1 MTGPTRLAAPGRALA
16 GLAVLTLGASATS
29 LTNGFAGDDVYIIAL
44 NERVHALAPAWEYL
58 RQSYWPAQY
67 GGGLYRPA
75 TVLSFALQWKAG
87 GGAPLL
93 FHAIN
98 LLLSLGATFA
108 VWGLARQLIPPV
120 AAWLTAA
127 IFAVNPVHVEAV
139 ANVVGQPEIL
149 VATLQ
154 ALAVT
159 WYLTSRRD
167 GGPGPAG
174 SLGIAGLYAV
184 SCLSKENGLVLPGLL
199 LAAELLLVPEGGRGA
214 ERIRKLVLPF
224 GLLALVAA
232 VFLVGRA
239 TVLGG
244 VVGEY
249 PNPAIRNVSA
259 GIRLLTML
267 AVVPQWW
274 RLLLTPWHLQA
285 DYMPLELDRASGVG
299 AAQLLGAAFVIGWVW
314 GVWRTRRD
322 LPVTAFGLCWMAV
335 TLFPVSNVLVPTGI
349 LLAER
354 TLFAPSIGACLA
366 LGGLA
371 PWIQGRVG
379 AARPWERHVAFAMV
393 AVILGLWGWR
403 SASRATIWHDDER
416 LIRQTVLDAP
426 LSYRAHALMGRLHF
440 DTGDPEAG
448 EREYLT
454 AIQLYPYD
462 ANVFAGL
469 AQRYRNAELYQQA
482 IPLFRKA
489 LELAPEMIPA
499 RNMLIACLVKTGNH
513 EAALRELA
521 EKARRRDADTD
532 RISAIIDSVEHEQH
546 LSSTPP
552 H

>member
-1 MTGPTRLAAPGRALA
+1 MA
-16 GLAVLTLGASATS
+16 LTLGASAAS
-29 LTNGFAGDDVYIIAL
+29 LTNRFAGDDVYIISL

-87 GGAPLL
+87 GGHPFL
-93 FHAIN
+93 FHAVN
-98 LLLSLGATFA
+98 LLLYLGATFA
-108 VWGLARQLIPPV
+108 VWVLARRLLPPV

-127 IFAVNPVHVEAV
+127 VFAVNPVHVEAV
-139 ANVVGQPEIL
+139 ANVVGQPEVL
-149 VATLQ
+149 VAGLQ
-154 ALAVT
+154 AVAVT
-159 WYLTSRRD
+159 WYLTSRRA
-167 GGPGPAG
+167 GGPGPAA
-174 SLGIAGLYAV
+174 SLGIAGLYAI

-199 LAAELLLVPEGGRGA
+199 LAAEWLLLPEGGRGA
-214 ERIRKLVLPF
+214 ERFRRLVLPF
-224 GLLALVAA
+224 GLLAIVAV
-232 VFLVGRA
+232 VFLAGRA

-249 PNPAIRNVSA
+249 PNPAIRDVSV

-299 AAQLLGAAFVIGWVW
+299 VAQLLGAVFVLGWVW
-314 GVWRTRRD
+314 GVWRSRRD
-322 LPVTAFGLCWMAV
+322 LPVTAFGLCWTAV
-335 TLFPVSNVLVPTGI
+335 TLFPVSNVVVPTGI

-354 TLFAPSIGACLA
+354 TLFSPSIGACLA

-371 PWIQGRVG
+371 PWIRGRVS
-379 AARPWERHVAFAMV
+379 AARSWERHVALGMV
-393 AVILGLWGWR
+393 VVILGLWGWR

-416 LIRQTVLDAP
+416 LIRQTALDAP
-426 LSYRAHALMGRLHF
+426 LSYRAHALMGRLYF
-440 DTGDPEAG
+440 DTGDPEGG

-454 AIQLYPYD
+454 AIHLYPYD

-499 RNMLIACLVKTGNH
+499 RNMLIACLVNTGDH

-521 EKARRRDADTD
+521 EKERRRDADTD
-532 RISAIIDSVEHEQH
+532 RIRAMIDSVEHERH
-546 LSSTPP
+546 STPSSS